1 MGRQLSEFAMKRQ
14 FCAVGV
20 QLQARVVSPARQPL
34 QQFAAGQKQRL
45 AIHFP
50 SVVDLRQPLDE
61 LPVFRRKELLFVS
74 RPRRQFDDFAQRFV
88 LFAGARTRQGKL
100 DPESM
105 QVELAFERSDLTLD
119 PQTRAWRVQVRV
131 RWWQQPVFQLLNK
144 FLFLLGLCDFS
155 KAFEIG
161 VRQQFSGQRTIR
173 AQEEQ
178 GGLLQPRLAPGPHQ
192 ARPPVLAGKILARER
207 EPLEVIL
214 QQQPGPL
221 WIGAVGKV
229 LQPFSA
235 FGDSGLGIGELA
247 SQISKSAVGF
257 FEHDVVGIVLGG
269 GNRTRSVSVFV

>member
-1 MGRQLSEFAMKRQ
+1 M
-14 FCAVGV
+14 
-20 QLQARVVSPARQPL
+20 
-34 QQFAAGQKQRL
+34 
-45 AIHFP
+45 
-50 SVVDLRQPLDE
+50 
-61 LPVFRRKELLFVS
+61 
-74 RPRRQFDDFAQRFV
+74 
-88 LFAGARTRQGKL
+88 
-100 DPESM
+100 
-105 QVELAFERSDLTLD
+105 D
-119 PQTRAWRVQVRV
+119 PQTRARRVQVRV
-131 RWWQQPVFQLLNK
+131 RWWQQPAFQLLNK

-178 GGLLQPRLAPGPHQ
+178 GGLLQPLLAPGPHQ
-192 ARPPVLAGKILARER
+192 ARPPVLAGEILAREG

-221 WIGAVGKV
+221 WIGAVGEV

-235 FGDSGLGIGELA
+235 FGDSGLGIGEFA

-257 FEHDVVGIVLGG
+257 LEHDVVGIVLGG